1 MNRRM
6 RLWIRALESSV
17 IVFGVLLATAAM
29 ADDGSRVYSND
40 LTIIAALGAL
50 ITFFIIEVWW
60 ATSSRR
66 LARKDRRH
74 DKQADPSGRSS
85 MPPGRGE
92 G

>member
-1 MNRRM
+1 MRM
-6 RLWIRALESSV
+6 WIRALESSV

-40 LTIIAALGAL
+40 FTIIAALGAL
-50 ITFFIIEVWW
+50 ITFFIVEVWW

-66 LARKDRRH
+66 LARKARRH
-74 DKQADPSGRSS
+74 DSSANPSRHSPT
-85 MPPGRGE
+85 PPGRGE